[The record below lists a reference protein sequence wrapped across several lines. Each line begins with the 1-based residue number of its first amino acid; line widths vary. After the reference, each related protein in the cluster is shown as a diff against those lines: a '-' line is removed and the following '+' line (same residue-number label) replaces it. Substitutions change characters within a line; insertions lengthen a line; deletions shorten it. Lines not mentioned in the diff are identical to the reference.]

1 MTPPDIDR
9 DENMIRARL
18 EKLLDRLPALVYRCR
33 IMDKFSFVLEY
44 ASKGSM
50 DLLGVS
56 PEELVNS
63 GVNIIER
70 MTHPA
75 DYKHLRKVE
84 HDSIVAR
91 KPWQIV
97 YRVMLPG
104 GEIKWI
110 RDQGEA
116 IYEEDGT
123 PVYLEGLMTDV
134 SEQKFLE
141 VSLQEEN
148 QQLKLSLEKSDHL
161 GCIVGKS
168 EAMRKVYALIL
179 KAAETETNVII
190 YGETGCGKDLVAREI
205 HNYSGRKGAFV
216 PVNCGAIPENLLES
230 EFFGHTRGAFT
241 GATEAKDGFVGAA
254 HNGTLFL
261 DEIGELPI
269 NLQVKFLRV
278 LESKTYTPLGSN
290 TPKSSR
296 FRLVAATN
304 RNLGEMVRKNNLRA
318 DFYYRINV
326 LAIHLPPLRERKE
339 DIPLLVN
346 AWQNRNGI
354 ELRLPHSARVAMA
367 HYDWPGNV
375 RELHNFMDRYATFG
389 PSVAEQLG
397 SAGIE
402 PPPVESGMTLEEAT
416 RRLERTMILNA
427 LDKCRWRRGR
437 AAELLGLNLRTLQ
450 RKMKSLGIFAK

>member
-1 MTPPDIDR
+1 M
-9 DENMIRARL
+9 
-18 EKLLDRLPALVYRCR
+18 
-33 IMDKFSFVLEY
+33 
-44 ASKGSM
+44 
-50 DLLGVS
+50 
-56 PEELVNS
+56 
-63 GVNIIER
+63 
-70 MTHPA
+70 
-75 DYKHLRKVE
+75 
-84 HDSIVAR
+84 
-91 KPWQIV
+91 
-97 YRVMLPG
+97 
-104 GEIKWI
+104 
-110 RDQGEA
+110 
-116 IYEEDGT
+116 
-123 PVYLEGLMTDV
+123 
-134 SEQKFLE
+134 
-141 VSLQEEN
+141 
-148 QQLKLSLEKSDHL
+148 
-161 GCIVGKS
+161 
-168 EAMRKVYALIL
+168 
-179 KAAETETNVII
+179 
-190 YGETGCGKDLVAREI
+190 AREI

-296 FRLVAATN
+296 FRLVAATT
-304 RNLGEMVRKNNLRA
+304 RNLGEKVRKNNLRA

-354 ELRLPHSARVAMA
+354 ELKLPHSARVAMA

-402 PPPVESGMTLEEAT
+402 TPPP
-416 RRLERTMILNA
+416 
-427 LDKCRWRRGR
+427 
-437 AAELLGLNLRTLQ
+437 
-450 RKMKSLGIFAK
+450 F